1 MPWGGDLNGFVEPAA
16 RCDNGEIA
24 VRMMW
29 SGDHRFTACRNHS
42 GFFYI
47 NAWTTEKPDGND
59 PKSKRKFVAMRGE
72 FFTDTPN
79 SMQFT
84 TADGAKVDLG
94 PTIVTIQW
102 PKTEGSR
109 KTISTSYTTGAG
121 WTRLD

>member
-1 MPWGGDLNGFVEPAA
+1 MPWGGDLNGFVEPTA

-42 GFFYI
+42 GVRYLK
-47 NAWTTEKPDGND
+47 AWTTERPDVD
-59 PKSKRKFVAMRGE
+59 DRTLKRPFAAMRGE

-94 PTIVTIQW
+94 PQTVTIVW
-102 PKTEGSR
+102 PKERGSR
-109 KTISTSYTTGAG
+109 KQVSTSLRTGEG